1 MLHCS
6 GHQLQS
12 IYIIDVLLI
21 IAFICPHCE
30 TPGGKTPWE
39 TQAQSL
45 DSLKV
50 PILSITHLAGFYP
63 IIDLQEVMLSMYRSQ
78 IWGAWFW
85 VEINMAFLFQQVKL
99 KSDFNTDYK

>member
-63 IIDLQEVMLSMYRSQ
+63 IIELQEVMYVQISDLGSMVL
-78 IWGAWFW
+78 GGDKHG
-85 VEINMAFLFQQVKL
+85 LFI
-99 KSDFNTDYK
+99 STS